1 MLEEAVGKFMLLRFP
16 KTNQNCSTV
25 GGARN
30 HRDILLSACSRTSA
44 EDMVWGPWLKVY
56 FMVVSSAQEG
66 DPLQQTSENVLL
78 WLPLGNESTKNW
90 RKKYK

>member
-1 MLEEAVGKFMLLRFP
+1 
-16 KTNQNCSTV
+16 
-25 GGARN
+25 
-30 HRDILLSACSRTSA
+30 
-44 EDMVWGPWLKVY
+44 MVWGPWLKVY

-90 RKKYK
+90 RKKIQVKTDPKDSVGRKVQSAVDRGWEGSVARKLK